1 MKALFQDDNEIY
13 LDKVVTDR
21 EAIRNNLRDRL
32 SIIRGEYLPN
42 VMLGLPI
49 GAKRE
54 EIDLNVV
61 KIITDT
67 TGVVNVIKF
76 NSQLIGGC
84 YSCQFEASTV
94 YGVVEYE

>member
-1 MKALFQDDNEIY
+1 MKALFQDNNEIY

-32 SIIRGEYLPN
+32 SILRGEYLPN

-54 EIDLNVV
+54 EIDLNVI

-76 NSQLIGGC
+76 NSQLIGC
-84 YSCQFEASTV
+84 RYSCKFEASTV